1 VRLLFWKRFYLSKRH
16 TTKRRRRSNQKYLIW
31 LRFFENNDRISKGC
45 VVDAWLN
52 KAAETKWLAKNLLG
66 STLLKNRDANGN
78 NSHYLTFT
86 RTTYTV

>member
-1 VRLLFWKRFYLSKRH
+1 MSKRH